1 MLNSWFS
8 SRSSRHRS
16 PQPAQDHVQSR
27 PSDASS
33 VSQSTAELVQTPGN
47 LTSASEIP
55 LDEVHAHINDPSTYV
70 PSLIHSAE
78 KEAVALRTSDAPAS
92 SLDATTYHPEHDTS
106 QITQQVSLPGRP
118 EGTMFTPQDAIVGQ
132 VFGRSAPPTSDPV
145 LATPPPPSNAPQPSV
160 SLMTSDSVHTPPSI
174 TSRAHSGRTLT
185 IYEPFSGAKLGEH
198 SSISQSTATPREHTP
213 SAPLPSADDRKLWSS
228 LERILELQAEIAAMH
243 ADMEG
248 VGGRGPGGNPHTG
261 AVVSVGGGEGA
272 NVRPRK
278 RSKRGRTLPIGDE
291 ELEEHEPDGV
301 PGVAASEISS
311 EHSGEDHDDDDD
323 EDGIHGKR
331 RRDEEFTKLA
341 EQFSQRKATIGGIM
355 NKVRASRTS
364 SIIAQHCLLTV
375 TIV

>member
-1 MLNSWFS
+1 
-8 SRSSRHRS
+8 
-16 PQPAQDHVQSR
+16 
-27 PSDASS
+27 
-33 VSQSTAELVQTPGN
+33 
-47 LTSASEIP
+47 
-55 LDEVHAHINDPSTYV
+55 
-70 PSLIHSAE
+70 
-78 KEAVALRTSDAPAS
+78 
-92 SLDATTYHPEHDTS
+92 
-106 QITQQVSLPGRP
+106 
-118 EGTMFTPQDAIVGQ
+118 MFTPQDAIVGQ

-331 RRDEEFTKLA
+331 RRDEEFAKLA

-355 NKVRASRTS
+355 NKLDALSTALKTFHTIPPPLFDLAVSPTRTDTMSSAPSNVSAASSPSPPHVHPGRPSSFS
-364 SIIAQHCLLTV
+364 SISPSPAAHPV
-375 TIV
+375 TPPLVSLSPPVPPISTLAPPESSEKTNAPPELSPIVAPVLPKMAFPTIIPGAPHAESPADMDHVQSIFQRVP